1 MRKFFCYGLSYE
13 VLPQRKRENSVASI
27 IFTSLPSIF
36 STYLTMNKILL
47 RHSGTGIPAPKAPL
61 SPNAAMPRRQSRDMP
76 PKDASG
82 GE

>member
-1 MRKFFCYGLSYE
+1 
-13 VLPQRKRENSVASI
+13 
-27 IFTSLPSIF
+27 
-36 STYLTMNKILL
+36 MNKILL